1 MEPAKAFLLAI
12 DPPKTQVDFQY
23 NPTKYTATKAVDW
36 KFQGQKGGDVAPV
49 EFVQGQGRTVTMEL
63 FLDGLEKK
71 QDVSKEVEKLHTLTL
86 VDEGNKKDAGKPRPP
101 RVEFHWA
108 EGPKPF
114 PAVIKNL
121 DVTYTMFLANGK
133 PARATVNLTLQEIAT
148 IVPKTNPTSGGT
160 AGLRSHRVVSGETL
174 EGIAFIELGSPAHW
188 RYIAELN
195 KIDNPFDLRP
205 GQELA
210 IAPLP

>member
-23 NPTKYTATKAVDW
+23 NPSQYKVSKAVEW
-36 KFQGQKGGDVAPV
+36 KFQGQKGGNVPPV

-114 PAVIKNL
+114 PAVIKSL
-121 DVTYTMFLANGK
+121 EVTYTMFHPDGR
-133 PARATVNLTLQEIAT
+133 PARANVNLTLQEIST
-148 IVPKTNPTSGGT
+148 FKQKQNPTSGGNW
-160 AGLRSHRVVSGETL
+160 GLRSHRVVSGETL
-174 EGIAFIELGSPAHW
+174 DVIAYNELGNAAHW
-188 RYIAELN
+188 RYIAEIN

-205 GQELA
+205 GQHLV